1 MAISTSTKFR
11 VAVTQHEPE
20 WFDLQKSVEK
30 TCRIIAE
37 AAENGAQLVTFAEA
51 FIPGYPAWIWT
62 RPVDPILS
70 TTYIKNSLVVD
81 SDEMRNIQDCAAKHG
96 IVVSLGFSENDNNSL
111 YIAQAIIDGD
121 GTIVMKRRKLKA
133 THMERTI
140 FGDASGDSLMNVAS
154 TRVGK
159 VGTLAC
165 WEHCQPLLKYHT
177 LHQREQIHCSAWPP
191 IVNHTGG
198 PELWSMSL
206 EGCQALSQVYAI
218 ESQTFVL
225 HTTTVITE
233 KGVDAN
239 SSEGGLLMSAPGGGA
254 SVIIGPDGRVVSTP
268 LGSTTEGIVYG
279 DIDLDQALFAR
290 SFLDV
295 CGHYSRPDLLWLGCD
310 TRERKLRVEE
320 KLEVTEKC

>member
-1 MAISTSTKFR
+1 MAISTSTKYR

-30 TCRIIAE
+30 TCRIITE

-70 TTYIKNSLVVD
+70 TKYIKNSLVVD
-81 SDEMRNIQDCAAKHG
+81 SDEMRTIQDCAAKYG

-140 FGDASGDSLMNVAS
+140 FGDSSGDSLMNVAL
-154 TRVGK
+154 TRVGR

-233 KGVDAN
+233 KGVNAN

-254 SVIIGPDGRVVSTP
+254 SVIIGPDGRVMSTP
-268 LGSTTEGIVYG
+268 LGSTTEGIVYR

-320 KLEVTEKC
+320 KLEVMDKC

>member
-1 MAISTSTKFR
+1 MAISASTRYR

-30 TCRIIAE
+30 TCRIITE
-37 AAENGAQLVTFAEA
+37 AAENGARLVTFAEA

-70 TTYIKNSLVVD
+70 TKYIKNSLVVD
-81 SDEMRNIQDCAAKHG
+81 SDEMRTIQDCAAKYG

-140 FGDASGDSLMNVAS
+140 FGDSSGDSLMNVAS
-154 TRVGK
+154 TRVGR

-177 LHQREQIHCSAWPP
+177 LYQREQIHCSAWPP

-198 PELWSMSL
+198 PELWSMSM

-233 KGVDAN
+233 KGVNAN

-254 SVIIGPDGRVVSTP
+254 SVIIGPDGRVMSTP

-320 KLEVTEKC
+320 KLEVTEK

>member
-1 MAISTSTKFR
+1 MASATSKYR
-11 VAVTQHEPE
+11 VAVSQHEPE

-30 TCRIIAE
+30 TCRIITE

-51 FIPGYPAWIWT
+51 FIPGYPTWIWT
-62 RPVDPILS
+62 RPVDPLLS

-81 SDEMRNIQDCAAKHG
+81 SDEMRTIQNCAAKNG

-121 GTIVMKRRKLKA
+121 GSIVMKRRKLKA

-225 HTTTVITE
+225 HATTVMTE
-233 KGVDAN
+233 KGVNAN
-239 SSEGGLLMSAPGGGA
+239 STEGGLLMSAPGGGA
-254 SVIIGPDGRVVSTP
+254 SVIIGPDGRVMSSR
-268 LGSTTEGIVYG
+268 LESATEGIVYG
-279 DIDLDQALFAR
+279 DIDLDQAIFAR
-290 SFLDV
+290 SFLDI

-310 TRERKLRVEE
+310 TRGRKLRIEE
-320 KLEVTEKC
+320 KL